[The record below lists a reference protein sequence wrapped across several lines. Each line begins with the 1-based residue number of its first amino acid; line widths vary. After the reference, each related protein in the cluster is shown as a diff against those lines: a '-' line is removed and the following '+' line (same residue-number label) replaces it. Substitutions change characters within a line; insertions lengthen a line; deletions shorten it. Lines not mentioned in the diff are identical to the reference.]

1 MSEFSDTPMSY
12 ETEQSVSDA
21 QAEDILRALDM
32 GGEAE
37 EEPAD
42 DITPDGE
49 NYPDTEPEEEDDE
62 GFEDETE
69 DADDEEEEEDEE
81 KTEEDEAD
89 EEVQSVVEDL
99 QKQADAC
106 AKFLGG
112 KGIDYNALREEY
124 LADGKLS
131 KNSLKAL
138 ADIGIDEELITGYIE
153 GQQSRYEIY
162 AQHVKAIAGGEK
174 EYDKL
179 MAWADKNLSEKE
191 KKHFNKAVES
201 NDVDEARLAV
211 KGLVAMRDKARGARP
226 QLVHGRT
233 ASGAPKGIKPFR
245 SLKEQADAQADPR
258 YEFDPEYTR
267 MVDRRIM
274 ASNY

>member
-12 ETEQSVSDA
+12 ETEQPVSDA

-32 GGEAE
+32 GEDVE

-49 NYPDTEPEEEDDE
+49 NYPDTEPEGEDGE
-62 GFEDETE
+62 GFEDESE
-69 DADDEEEEEDEE
+69 DADEEEEEDEE

-106 AKFLGG
+106 HKFLAS

-124 LADGKLS
+124 LEDGKLS

-174 EYDKL
+174 EYARL
-179 MAWADKNLSEKE
+179 MTWADKNLSEKE
-191 KKHFNKAVES
+191 KKHFNRAVES

-211 KGLVAMRDKARGARP
+211 KGLVAMRDKARGAKP
-226 QLVHGRT
+226 QLVHGKT
-233 ASGAPKGIKPFR
+233 AAAPKGIKPFR

-274 ASNY
+274 ASNF

>member
-1 MSEFSDTPMSY
+1 MSEFSDTPMSLESEPSY
-12 ETEQSVSDA
+12 SDA

-69 DADDEEEEEDEE
+69 DADDEETEDEE

-131 KNSLKAL
+131 KDSLKAL

-174 EYDKL
+174 EYVKI

-191 KKHFNKAVES
+191 KKHFNRAVES

-211 KGLVAMRDKARGARP
+211 KGLVAMRDKARGAKP
-226 QLVHGRT
+226 QLVHGKT
-233 ASGAPKGIKPFR
+233 AAAPKGIKPFR

-274 ASNY
+274 ASDY

>member
-12 ETEQSVSDA
+12 ETELSVSDA

-32 GGEAE
+32 GGEVE

-62 GFEDETE
+62 GSKDEAE
-69 DADDEEEEEDEE
+69 DADEEEEEDEE
-81 KTEEDEAD
+81 KNEEDEAD

-106 AKFLGG
+106 YKFLAA

-124 LADGKLS
+124 LEDGKLS
-131 KNSLKAL
+131 KDSLKAL
-138 ADIGIDEELITGYIE
+138 ADIGINEELITGYIE
-153 GQQSRYEIY
+153 GQQSRYTIY
-162 AQHVKAIAGGEK
+162 AQHVKALAGGEK

-226 QLVHGRT
+226 QLVHGKT
-233 ASGAPKGIKPFR
+233 AAAPKGIKPFR

-274 ASNY
+274 ASDY